1 MVVVVFSRFRLP
13 HYVIMGYGVFKLAF
27 GRFFYVVY
35 GVCTLWT
42 GIRFFGDDGEIF
54 LRALFLSVIVRQA
67 LLNIE
72 DGREFTYLPYLVVH
86 PGYQEKGL
94 NCLTKVTDVS
104 VSAP

>member
-1 MVVVVFSRFRLP
+1 MEYSSWHSV
-13 HYVIMGYGVFKLAF
+13 A
-27 GRFFYVVY
+27 FFYVVY
-35 GVCTLWT
+35 GVCTLWN

-54 LRALFLSVIVRQA
+54 LRVSFLSVIVRQA

-72 DGREFTYLPYLVVH
+72 DGREFTYLPYLVVR